1 MEWGEYPTGEYI
13 EAKGC
18 YAVTII
24 GRRYKIHS
32 YGDTVFSRQGW
43 TAWHGADHVL
53 SDIAHTMTPQGGC
66 TSQAYSVYRLGKSM
80 SMDIPLYGF
89 NLSAIKGVENAKAS
103 LWLIGELW
111 RELCYC
117 IGGFNS
123 LIPHKIKILFNY

>member
-18 YAVTII
+18 YAVTIM

-53 SDIAHTMTPQGGC
+53 SDIAHTMTPQGGVPVKPIPFIDWGSLC
-66 TSQAYSVYRLGKSM
+66 LWTSLCMASIYRLSKVWKMLKHLCG
-80 SMDIPLYGF
+80 
-89 NLSAIKGVENAKAS
+89 LSGHH
-103 LWLIGELW
+103 GEDYAMHSF
-111 RELCYC
+111 RVRV
-117 IGGFNS
+117 
-123 LIPHKIKILFNY
+123 P